1 MSHSGPRI
9 MLLANISNMKNS
21 NFDIEILKDI
31 QPTEIPREFI
41 VRVDVTFSTGERQ
54 KFDTSHINKNFTVD
68 EIRDFLYDHDRN
80 GLVQLIEITLDLEKI
95 YKTIQQDCDSIFS
108 KLFP

>member
-1 MSHSGPRI
+1 MSRSGPRI
-9 MLLANISNMKNS
+9 MLLAKMSDVRNI
-21 NFDIEILKDI
+21 NFDMDILKDI
-31 QPTEIPREFI
+31 QPTEIPRDFI
-41 VRVDVTFSTGERQ
+41 VRVDVTFSTGKRME
-54 KFDTSHINKNFTVD
+54 FDTSRINRNFTVD
-68 EIRDFLYDHDRN
+68 EIQDFLHEYDRN